1 LTSTL
6 AGATYDI
13 DASLYNRV
21 FNPSNNSVN
30 NLLNQ
35 ATSDVTI
42 ICPSKNVTL
51 DLTGYNRQAIPNARL
66 ELVELSNGVFY
77 SATTDNAGSATAHV
91 TFGTY
96 RLRVYKDNTIV
107 NETSLEVFSDS
118 QRQIQCALYGIHLS
132 VSVVDLFGAPISNA
146 NVTINGPT
154 KVSTTTGSGGIATFD
169 NIIGGNMQII
179 AQVQNIQDASQAITV
194 NVNEPTTVQVKIER
208 YVALGGML
216 MQASTL
222 ITIIIILVAV
232 VLFTA
237 VEVYR
242 KQKFKVVT
250 TVA

>member
-1 LTSTL
+1 
-6 AGATYDI
+6 
-13 DASLYNRV
+13 
-21 FNPSNNSVN
+21 
-30 NLLNQ
+30 
-35 ATSDVTI
+35 
-42 ICPSKNVTL
+42 
-51 DLTGYNRQAIPNARL
+51 
-66 ELVELSNGVFY
+66 
-77 SATTDNAGSATAHV
+77 V

-107 NETSLEVFSDS
+107 NETSLAVFSDS
-118 QRQIQCALYGIHLS
+118 QRQIHCALYGIHLS
-132 VSVVDLFGAPISNA
+132 VSVVDLFGVPISNA

-169 NIIGGNMQII
+169 NIIGGHMQII

-216 MQASTL
+216 VQASTL

-242 KQKFKVVT
+242 KQKFKVAT